1 MLVLCSGTA
10 DEPAAGNEVSS
21 YLLTKPRILRDV
33 CRATG
38 RDDGGG
44 RCPVCCVREFCVRQA
59 KRAGDL
65 LGDP

>member
-10 DEPAAGNEVSS
+10 LEPAAANEVSS

-44 RCPVCCVREFCVRQA
+44 RCPVCCVREFCASQA
-59 KRAGDL
+59 KRADDL